1 MSTHMGKL
9 RRLSSNV
16 DLTEGS
22 IARGLVAFALPL
34 FLGQLLQQ
42 LYNMTD
48 AWVVG
53 NFASNDA
60 FAAVSL
66 SGNLTF
72 LIVGFFNGIAIG
84 GGVVISR
91 YFGARDDLGIE
102 RSIHANFLFGLI
114 ASVLSTIIGLILS
127 PILLRWMN
135 TPESVMGDA
144 LTYFRIYFGGVST
157 VIMYNICMAIMRAV
171 GDSLHPLY
179 YLMISSASNVVLDLL
194 FVAVFKWG
202 VAGAAS
208 ATVIAQGLSVVL
220 CIWRMS
226 RAQDSTRLS
235 FKKLRPYGDIMR
247 QVIQQGLPT
256 GVQNCVISIGNM
268 VIQANINS
276 FGAYAISG
284 HGAYAKL
291 EGLVFLPIMSV
302 AMALPTFVSQN
313 LGAGKW
319 ERARRGSIMGIVAGC
334 VTAELIGVFMYIFV
348 PQGITAFV
356 GASDAVEFG
365 TIHAR
370 TVSFFFFLLAYAHCV
385 SGVLRGCGKAIVPMI
400 TMLVCWCGIRI
411 LYVTLALKVAP
422 QFQTISWAYPLTW
435 GLSVIALT
443 VFMVRVDWRK
453 MAGELK

>member
-22 IARGLVAFALPL
+22 IARGLIAFALPL

-179 YLMISSASNVVLDLL
+179 YLMISA
-194 FVAVFKWG
+194 
-202 VAGAAS
+202 
-208 ATVIAQGLSVVL
+208 
-220 CIWRMS
+220 
-226 RAQDSTRLS
+226 
-235 FKKLRPYGDIMR
+235 
-247 QVIQQGLPT
+247 
-256 GVQNCVISIGNM
+256 
-268 VIQANINS
+268 
-276 FGAYAISG
+276 
-284 HGAYAKL
+284 
-291 EGLVFLPIMSV
+291 
-302 AMALPTFVSQN
+302 
-313 LGAGKW
+313 
-319 ERARRGSIMGIVAGC
+319 
-334 VTAELIGVFMYIFV
+334 
-348 PQGITAFV
+348 
-356 GASDAVEFG
+356 
-365 TIHAR
+365 
-370 TVSFFFFLLAYAHCV
+370 
-385 SGVLRGCGKAIVPMI
+385 
-400 TMLVCWCGIRI
+400 
-411 LYVTLALKVAP
+411 
-422 QFQTISWAYPLTW
+422 
-435 GLSVIALT
+435 
-443 VFMVRVDWRK
+443 
-453 MAGELK
+453 

>member
-22 IARGLVAFALPL
+22 IARGLIAFALPL

-194 FVAVFKWG
+194 FVAVLTVEGMSCRNCSARVESAFNARTDTMARVNLNKKRADVYTKQPIDDGELRAVVARVGYG
-202 VAGAAS
+202 VS
-208 ATVIAQGLSVVL
+208 KI
-220 CIWRMS
+220 
-226 RAQDSTRLS
+226 
-235 FKKLRPYGDIMR
+235 
-247 QVIQQGLPT
+247 
-256 GVQNCVISIGNM
+256 
-268 VIQANINS
+268 
-276 FGAYAISG
+276 
-284 HGAYAKL
+284 
-291 EGLVFLPIMSV
+291 
-302 AMALPTFVSQN
+302 
-313 LGAGKW
+313 
-319 ERARRGSIMGIVAGC
+319 ERA
-334 VTAELIGVFMYIFV
+334 
-348 PQGITAFV
+348 
-356 GASDAVEFG
+356 
-365 TIHAR
+365 
-370 TVSFFFFLLAYAHCV
+370 
-385 SGVLRGCGKAIVPMI
+385 
-400 TMLVCWCGIRI
+400 
-411 LYVTLALKVAP
+411 
-422 QFQTISWAYPLTW
+422 
-435 GLSVIALT
+435 
-443 VFMVRVDWRK
+443 
-453 MAGELK
+453 